1 MLKVYNTMR
10 RRKVDFTP
18 LSSDKI
24 GMYVCGVTV
33 YDYCHIGHARSILVF
48 DMIYRYLKKKFPKV
62 VYVRNF
68 TDVDDKIINKANR
81 EGKSCKEIAE
91 RYIQAFYEDTDAL
104 GALRPDIEPKA
115 TEHIPEMIELIQKLI
130 DKGLAYVVDG
140 NVYYEVRKFKEYGK
154 LSGRS
159 IEEMLAGARIEI
171 DEKKKD
177 PLDFA
182 LWKASKPNEPWWES
196 PWGRG
201 RPGWHIECSAMSMKY
216 LGETFDIHGG
226 GMDLIFPHHENEIA
240 QSEGATGKPFVIYWI
255 HNGFVN
261 IGKEKMSKSL
271 GNIILIRDILKRYDR
286 ELLRLFLLKTHY
298 KSPIDFTFE
307 ALDKEK
313 ESLDRLYRT
322 KEKIEELLSEKGKEH
337 PVTEEAEKAKAEIEK
352 AKEEFYQA
360 MDDDFNTAMALG
372 KLFESVR
379 DFNRFVDKSGAS
391 LTEKALVAET
401 MADFMGEVEEIFGIL
416 SHKPSEWFKEAKSE
430 ELELSAEEIERLIE
444 ERSRARKEKNY
455 KKADEIRDF
464 LKSKGILLEDRP
476 DGKTLWRLAK

>member
-1 MLKVYNTMR
+1 MIRVYNTMN
-10 RRKVDFTP
+10 RRKDELIP
-18 LSSDKI
+18 LSQDKI

-48 DMIYRYLKKKFPKV
+48 DMIYRYLKKKFKHV
-62 VYVRNF
+62 IYVRNF
-68 TDVDDKIINKANR
+68 TDIDDKIINRANQ
-81 EGKSCKEIAE
+81 EGKSYKEIAE
-91 RYIQAFYEDTDAL
+91 KYIEAFYQDVNAL
-104 GALRPDIEPKA
+104 GTLKPDFEPKA
-115 TEHIPEMIELIQKLI
+115 TEHISDMIELIKRLEE
-130 DKGLAYVVDG
+130 KGLAYTVDG
-140 NVYYEVRKFKEYGK
+140 NVYYEVKKFKGYGK

-159 IEEMLAGARIEI
+159 IEEMIAGARIEI

-182 LWKASKPNEPWWES
+182 LWKSSKPNEPWWES
-196 PWGRG
+196 PWGKG

-271 GNIILIRDILKRYDR
+271 GNIVLIRDITKRYHP

-298 KSPIDFTFE
+298 RSPIDFTFE

-313 ESLDRLYRT
+313 ESIERLYRT
-322 KEKIEELLSEKGKEH
+322 KERILELLPESKEEGISEE
-337 PVTEEAEKAKAEIEK
+337 TEKALKIL
-352 AKEEFYQA
+352 KEDKKEFFKA
-360 MDDDFNTAMALG
+360 MDDDFNTAAALG
-372 KLFESVR
+372 KLFEAVR
-379 DFNRFVDKSGAS
+379 EYNRFIDKGGVS
-391 LTEKALVAET
+391 LKEKGLVSS
-401 MADFMGEVEEIFGIL
+401 FMHSFFEEVSDIFGIL
-416 SHKPSEWFKEAKSE
+416 KLHPEEWFKQLRTEG
-430 ELELSAEEIERLIE
+430 LELPQEEIERLIA
-444 ERSRARKEKNY
+444 ERSKARREKDY

-464 LKSKGILLEDRP
+464 LKSKGIILEDRP
-476 DGKTLWRLAK
+476 DGTTVWRLSK

>member
-1 MLKVYNTMR
+1 MLKVYNTLG
-10 RRKVDFTP
+10 RRKEEFTP
-18 LSSDKI
+18 LSKDKV

-48 DMIYRYLKKKFPKV
+48 DMIYRYLKKKFPQV
-62 VYVRNF
+62 IYVRNF
-68 TDVDDKIINKANR
+68 TDVDDKIINKANL

-91 RYIQAFYEDTDAL
+91 RYIEAFYEDVDAL
-104 GALRPDIEPKA
+104 GTLRPDVEPKA
-115 TEHIPEMIELIQKLI
+115 TEHIPEMIELVQRLI
-130 DKGLAYVVDG
+130 DKGFAYVVDG

-171 DEKKKD
+171 DENKKD

-196 PWGRG
+196 PWGKG

-271 GNIILIRDILKRYDR
+271 GNIILIREILKKYDY

-298 KSPIDFTFE
+298 RSPIDFTFE

-322 KEKIEELLSEKGKEH
+322 KERIEELLPERRETQLS
-337 PVTEEAEKAKAEIEK
+337 EEAQRAKAEIEK
-352 AKEEFYQA
+352 AKDGFYQA

-372 KLFESVR
+372 KLFEAVR

-391 LTEKALVAET
+391 LAEKAAVAEA
-401 MADFMGEVEEIFGIL
+401 MVEFMNEVKEIFGIL
-416 SHKPSEWFKEAKSE
+416 KHEPSEWFKEVRGE
-430 ELELSAEEIERLIE
+430 GLELSQEEIERLIE
-444 ERSRARKEKNY
+444 ERSKARKEKNY
-455 KKADEIRDF
+455 KRADEIRDF

-476 DGKTLWRLAK
+476 DGKTIWRLVK